1 MSSGDPSQHSGN
13 TDSRRPLQTGV
24 LPRRAELTGNRPRL
38 SAPATTDPAADTT
51 PATAPE
57 QPQRRRRSYDN
68 PDPYRNHPD
77 WPGDLK
83 NVQVRL
89 PESLVR
95 ALKHLAV
102 DQDTTVSRI
111 ICRACFG
118 SFQVPPTWT
127 ASRSGD
133 RLEDWEYHRDAA

>member
-1 MSSGDPSQHSGN
+1 MDGHDESHDEI
-13 TDSRRPLQTGV
+13 
-24 LPRRAELTGNRPRL
+24 LPPTPEDMERRRALRERIQNARERSREPHASDG
-38 SAPATTDPAADTT
+38 T
-51 PATAPE
+51 PPE
-57 QPQRRRRSYDN
+57 QTVPIPKRKPLN
-68 PDPYRNHPD
+68 PDPYRDHPD
-77 WPGDLK
+77 WPGDLR

-89 PESLVR
+89 PESLLR

-127 ASRSGD
+127 SSRSED
-133 RLEDWEYHRDAA
+133 RLEDWERHRDVA